1 MKRILALLLAAIMLV
16 PAMIACNKTTN
27 APDVGTTAP
36 AVTTAPVS
44 EPEVIPPPDEYPAE
58 TPKAEAPVE
67 ENTDSEMPIDWA
79 EVLSELTKTNM
90 PLWGVL
96 SGSSAIIRGDY
107 VLIKS
112 DNPTLSAFI
121 KTGGNA
127 KDVKEAIIRVTG
139 KRYRLG
145 LQGASSAPSAGA
157 SAPAAPKDPLEN
169 LISRAKD
176 MGINIDVNN

>member
-1 MKRILALLLAAIMLV
+1 
-16 PAMIACNKTTN
+16 
-27 APDVGTTAP
+27 
-36 AVTTAPVS
+36 
-44 EPEVIPPPDEYPAE
+44 
-58 TPKAEAPVE
+58 
-67 ENTDSEMPIDWA
+67 MPIDWA

-96 SGSSAIIRGDY
+96 NGSSAIIRGDY

-127 KDVKEAIIRVTG
+127 RDVKEAVLRVTG

-145 LQGASSAPSAGA
+145 LYSGAAAPKVSAQPA
-157 SAPAAPKDPLEN
+157 AAPKDPLEN

>member
-1 MKRILALLLAAIMLV
+1 M
-16 PAMIACNKTTN
+16 T
-27 APDVGTTAP
+27 
-36 AVTTAPVS
+36 
-44 EPEVIPPPDEYPAE
+44 
-58 TPKAEAPVE
+58 
-67 ENTDSEMPIDWA
+67 
-79 EVLSELTKTNM
+79 
-90 PLWGVL
+90 
-96 SGSSAIIRGDY
+96 

-127 KDVKEAIIRVTG
+127 RDVKEAVLRVTG
-139 KRYRLG
+139 KKYRLG
-145 LQGASSAPSAGA
+145 LQGANSAPSAGAAA

>member
-1 MKRILALLLAAIMLV
+1 MAPTATAA
-16 PAMIACNKTTN
+16 PT
-27 APDVGTTAP
+27 PDV
-36 AVTTAPVS
+36 
-44 EPEVIPPPDEYPAE
+44 YPAE
-58 TPKAEAPVE
+58 TPKSEPLQE
-67 ENTDSEMPIDWA
+67 ESADGEMPIDWA

-96 SGSSAIIRGDY
+96 TGSSAIIRGDY

-127 KDVKEAIIRVTG
+127 RDVKEAVLRVTG

-145 LQGASSAPSAGA
+145 LYSGAPSPKMAA
-157 SAPAAPKDPLEN
+157 QQPAHTPKDPLEN